1 MHNGLRTARLVT
13 IVCIVALMVSLVPR
27 GGWPILAFGGA
38 MVLIVLVGG
47 VRLERRRRPER
58 WVFVSTVLNIQ
69 LLVTVGVALSGA
81 PRTALSCLLAA
92 PVLMV
97 GARFGNRGLI
107 VAAPISAV
115 LVLGATVGVDPAYVA
130 HHPESVVVP
139 LALVIMTAALTG
151 ASEVVEIGDL
161 DPVEPPIHALGQ
173 FVREAPTA

>member
-38 MVLIVLVGG
+38 MV
-47 VRLERRRRPER
+47 
-58 WVFVSTVLNIQ
+58 
-69 LLVTVGVALSGA
+69 
-81 PRTALSCLLAA
+81 LAA

-161 DPVEPPIHALGQ
+161 DPFEPPIHALGQ